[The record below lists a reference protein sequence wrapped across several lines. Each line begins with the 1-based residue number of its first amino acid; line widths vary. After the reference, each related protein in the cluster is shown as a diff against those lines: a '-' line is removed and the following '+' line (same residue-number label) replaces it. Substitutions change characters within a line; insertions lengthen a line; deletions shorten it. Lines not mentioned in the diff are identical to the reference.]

1 MLSEY
6 ISSNESE
13 PRIFRIRSNQ
23 QNASSKKK
31 FGKKNKG
38 YQQEPSVGVLVVL
51 FKTPGHACK
60 NVDSRPSICSIET
73 LNEKK

>member
-13 PRIFRIRSNQ
+13 TRIFRIRSNQ
-23 QNASSKKK
+23 QNASSKKQ

-38 YQQEPSVGVLVVL
+38 YQQEPSVGVMVVL
-51 FKTPGHACK
+51 FKTPGHMHAK
-60 NVDSRPSICSIET
+60 TSTVDLQFVP
-73 LNEKK
+73 LKL